1 MAANPVGVI
10 MILRDPPNHLK
21 LFFVMQGSIVPRI
34 APLIALVAAFA
45 FLVVLL
51 DRFLVPLPHISLAAT
66 GVFGIALSLFL
77 GFRNNAAYERWW
89 EARRLWGQLV
99 ADMRSLGRESDL
111 FLQDDILRRRFLRC
125 AILFTHLHRSGL
137 RGTEDPEALETWSG
151 TDQELKAL
159 ATPCAALNMAN
170 QVLCTAASANHLD
183 GFGQKALS
191 ERLAAISLAQA
202 GCERIRST
210 PLPFVYSLLVLR
222 TTWIYCLAVPFAL
235 IDGTGFLAPVF
246 AAVIAYVF
254 FGLAA
259 VTEELEHPF
268 ADGAHGLPIS
278 AMTRTIEIALAERI
292 GEPVP
297 EPLKPINGVLE

>member
-1 MAANPVGVI
+1 

-45 FLVVLL
+45 LVVVLL
-51 DRFLVPLPHISLAAT
+51 DRFLMPLPHISLAAT
-66 GVFGIALSLFL
+66 GVFGVALSLFL

-89 EARRLWGQLV
+89 EARKLWGQLV

-111 FLQDDILRRRFLRC
+111 FLKDDALRSRFLRC
-125 AILFTHLHRSGL
+125 AILFTHLHRIGL
-137 RGTEDPEALETWSG
+137 RGTQDPQALETWAGS
-151 TDQELKAL
+151 DQGLKSL
-159 ATPCAALNMAN
+159 AAPCDALNMAN
-170 QVLCTAASANHLD
+170 QVLCTAAATNHLD

-191 ERLAAISLAQA
+191 ERLASVSLAQA

-235 IDGTGFLAPVF
+235 IDGTGFLAPIF

-268 ADGAHGLPIS
+268 ADRAHGLPLS

-292 GEPVP
+292 GVPVP
-297 EPLKPINGVLE
+297 EPLRPQKGVLS

>member
-1 MAANPVGVI
+1 

-21 LFFVMQGSIVPRI
+21 LFFIMQGSIVPRI

-45 FLVVLL
+45 LLVVLL
-51 DRFLVPLPHISLAAT
+51 DRYLLPLPHVSLAAT

-89 EARRLWGQLV
+89 EARKLWGQLV

-111 FLQDDILRRRFLRC
+111 FLKEEATRRRFLRC
-125 AILFTHLHRSGL
+125 AVLFTHLHRIGL
-137 RGTEDPEALETWSG
+137 RGTKDPKALEEWAAS
-151 TDQELKAL
+151 DQDLKSL
-159 ATPCAALNMAN
+159 TSPCAALNMAN
-170 QVLCTAASANHLD
+170 QILCSAAATNHLD

-235 IDGTGFLAPVF
+235 IDGAGFLAPVF

-254 FGLAA
+254 FGLAT

-268 ADGAHGLPIS
+268 ADRAHGLPLT

-292 GEPVP
+292 GVPVP
-297 EPLKPINGVLE
+297 SPLEPQNGVLS

>member
-1 MAANPVGVI
+1 

-21 LFFVMQGSIVPRI
+21 LFFIMQGSIVPRI
-34 APLIALVAAFA
+34 APLIGLVTGFAL
-45 FLVVLL
+45 LVVQV
-51 DRFLVPLPHISLAAT
+51 DRFVLPLPHISLAAT

-89 EARRLWGQLV
+89 EARRLWGGLV

-111 FLQDDILRRRFLRC
+111 FLSEETLRRRFLRC
-125 AILFTHLHRSGL
+125 AVLFIHLHRFAL
-137 RGTEDPEALETWSG
+137 RGPGDTKVLELWAG
-151 TDQELKAL
+151 TDPDL
-159 ATPCAALNMAN
+159 ASLDTPCAALNAAN
-170 QVLCTAASANHLD
+170 RSLCEAAKKGHVD
-183 GFGQKALS
+183 GFGMKALS
-191 ERLAAISLAQA
+191 ERLASISLAQA
-202 GCERIRST
+202 GCERIRVT

-222 TTWIYCLAVPFAL
+222 TSWLYCLAVPFAL
-235 IDGTGFLAPVF
+235 IEGTGIIAPVF

-268 ADGAHGLPIS
+268 ADRAHGLPLA
-278 AMTRTIEIALAERI
+278 AMSRIIEIALAERI

-297 EPLKPINGVLE
+297 EPLKPQNGLLA

>member
-1 MAANPVGVI
+1 

-34 APLIALVAAFA
+34 APLITLVSLIAL
-45 FLVVLL
+45 LVVLV
-51 DRFLVPLPHISLAAT
+51 DRFLLPLPHISLAAT

-89 EARRLWGQLV
+89 EARKLWGQLV

-111 FLQDDILRRRFLRC
+111 FLQDERRHRRFLRC
-125 AILFTHLHRSGL
+125 AVLFTHLHRLAL
-137 RGTEDPEALETWSG
+137 RGMKDTQPLAQWAGNDP
-151 TDQELKAL
+151 DLKAL
-159 ATPCAALNMAN
+159 QTPCAALNAAN
-170 QVLCTAASANHLD
+170 LILGEAAGDAELD
-183 GFGQKALS
+183 GFGRKALS
-191 ERLAAISLAQA
+191 ERLASISLAQA
-202 GCERIRST
+202 GCERIRAT

-222 TTWIYCLAVPFAL
+222 TTWLYCLAVPFAL
-235 IDGTGFLAPVF
+235 IDATGILTPVF

-268 ADGAHGLPIS
+268 ADKAHGLPLA

-297 EPLKPINGVLE
+297 EPLRPQNGLLD

>member
-1 MAANPVGVI
+1 

-34 APLIALVAAFA
+34 APLIGAVTGFSL
-45 FLVVLL
+45 LVVLL
-51 DRFLVPLPHISLAAT
+51 DRYVMPLPHISLAAT

-89 EARRLWGQLV
+89 EARKLWGGLV
-99 ADMRSLGRESDL
+99 ADMRSLGRESEL
-111 FLQDDILRRRFLRC
+111 FLTDAAHRSRFLRC
-125 AILFTHLHRSGL
+125 AVLFTHLHRLAL
-137 RGTEDPEALETWSG
+137 RGHQDGKPPENWMGHDPE
-151 TDQELKAL
+151 LKSL
-159 ATPCAALNMAN
+159 ATPCSALDMAGRILCAAAETGH
-170 QVLCTAASANHLD
+170 VD
-183 GFGQKALS
+183 GFGRRALS
-191 ERLAAISLAQA
+191 ERLASISLAQA
-202 GCERIRST
+202 GCERIRTT

-222 TTWIYCLAVPFAL
+222 TTWLYCLAVPFAL
-235 IDGTGFLAPVF
+235 IEGTGIIAPVF

-268 ADGAHGLPIS
+268 VDRAHGLPLA
-278 AMTRTIEIALAERI
+278 AMTRTIEIAFAERV

-297 EPLKPINGVLE
+297 EPLRPNDGVLP